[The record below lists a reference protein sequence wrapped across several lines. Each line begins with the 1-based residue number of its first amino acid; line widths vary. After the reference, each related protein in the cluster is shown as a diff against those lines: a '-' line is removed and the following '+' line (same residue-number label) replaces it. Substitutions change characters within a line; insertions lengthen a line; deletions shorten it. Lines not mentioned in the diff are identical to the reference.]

1 MSKDGNSLR
10 TKEPWTPS
18 PSVLTCCSHY
28 RSQQL
33 PGTAKQQSQ
42 HCLTHHSRNVQLS
55 IISILSQSMVTD
67 DCTQQFHVDVK
78 QNWKSTDPWMTP
90 KRRGQ
95 RSDLLVSINT
105 NWNWPWRKE
114 INQTTWCPV
123 IPSPKAVPEEYYGQ
137 WYQKPLRDQVEQGW
151 IHYCVLF
158 LPDNIRSV
166 TNAISIPYPGSA
178 YR

>member
-1 MSKDGNSLR
+1 
-10 TKEPWTPS
+10 
-18 PSVLTCCSHY
+18 
-28 RSQQL
+28 
-33 PGTAKQQSQ
+33 
-42 HCLTHHSRNVQLS
+42 
-55 IISILSQSMVTD
+55 MVTD

-95 RSDLLVSINT
+95 RSDLSVPINT

-114 INQTTWCPV
+114 IKQTTWCPV

-137 WYQKPLRDQVEQGW
+137 WNQKPLRDQVEQGW
-151 IHYCVLF
+151 IHYPVLF

-166 TNAISIPYPGSA
+166 DQCHFHPISRIWVQIIHFFHDPLQLQHDHVLNNLKGLGHPPSPIPLVSA
-178 YR
+178 FALWKLFILRPS